1 MRHYAA
7 NFLTEE
13 GRNAGEFGDQKVE
26 MLGTEDRKVALKAL
40 VFS

>member
-1 MRHYAA
+1 MVHYAA
-7 NFLTEE
+7 NFVTEE
-13 GRNAGEFGDQKVE
+13 GRNVGEFGDQKVE